1 MEVTKS
7 QIAKGVAQFIQEDM
21 IPSVSDKGMQLLLGI
36 TAGAVETKPQLMDKL
51 LENEMLAIVAKSG
64 DNYDLSL
71 LQNTAT
77 QAIEKYGKLTI
88 TIPGIKFISP
98 DEKVLQFGS
107 DDVRRLIERIE
118 GR

>member
-7 QIAKGVAQFIQEDM
+7 QIAKGVARFIQEDM

-36 TAGAVETKPQLMDKL
+36 VAGAVETKPQLMDKL

-71 LQNTAT
+71 LQKTAT